1 MLERRSRN
9 ASGLLRFGVWRS
21 GFGVPG
27 LRFGIRAPLR
37 GSDYVA
43 LQRDGSRT
51 HIRSAPRG
59 DHSDGPCFAWL
70 SRSRPSHV
78 RECVPEA
85 SKVSRLPR
93 MAIHTSPGRFRL
105 FCWHLKL
112 SPTILPDGSLP
123 LEPWTYGENGNTFL
137 SVDR

>member
-43 LQRDGSRT
+43 LQRNGSRT

-59 DHSDGPCFAWL
+59 DHSDGPYFAWL

-78 RECVPEA
+78 RECVPDA
-85 SKVSRLPR
+85 SKRSRLPR
-93 MAIHTSPGRFRL
+93 MAIHTSPG
-105 FCWHLKL
+105 
-112 SPTILPDGSLP
+112 SISLV
-123 LEPWTYGENGNTFL
+123 LLASEAFADDSSRWKSAAGTL
-137 SVDR
+137 DVWRKQQ